1 MGTKLTNAVRK
12 TRVLVV
18 DDHPLVRYALAQLLN
33 NSGDLMCCGEAE
45 GMKAARAAVES
56 LAPDLVL
63 LDLSL
68 GDGDGFDLIS
78 EWVRSLP
85 SMKMVVISRHDEA
98 VYAERAL
105 RIGADGFITKEE
117 SPEGV
122 LTAVRLV
129 MSGKLYLSE
138 RIAAQVKR
146 RLDAGLT
153 AKGAGG
159 IEALSDRELQ
169 VFRMLGEGRNTKEI
183 AAQLGLS
190 PKTIETHR
198 SNLQHKLGL
207 PDSISLIRHSAKWS
221 DRH

>member
-78 EWVRSLP
+78 EWARSLP

-153 AKGAGG
+153 AKGTGG